1 MKTKEEK
8 KIVRTFTLITIWIIF
23 AVCTLCGL
31 ITAKEQTAYI
41 SDGKEIETVKYDFFS
56 NFTL

>member
-1 MKTKEEK
+1 MKEEK
-8 KIVRTFTLITIWIIF
+8 RIIRSFVYITIWIFF

-41 SDGKEIETVKYDFFS
+41 YEGKEIETVKYSFI
-56 NFTL
+56 L